1 MTQLWRI
8 ENDASFFIYFLETIQ
23 NQEKQSAVS

>member
-23 NQEKQSAVS
+23 NRRNGHLVG